1 MMLRYLLAEHHVD
14 LKVGH
19 KIVAVTDAGA
29 VVENVQTGEQ
39 LTLEADNVI
48 FAIGL
53 KPKASMAKDQMGS
66 GIEVHEIGDGK
77 QVSNIRVCTSEA
89 YEIARKL

>member
-1 MMLRYLLAEHHVD
+1 LLDYNKVT
-14 LKVGH
+14 LKTGH
-19 KIVAVTDAGA
+19 KIVAVTDEGA
-29 VVENVQTGEQ
+29 LVENVQTGEQ
-39 LTLEADNVI
+39 FTLEADNVV

-53 KPKASMAKDQMGS
+53 KPKQSMVADLMGS

-77 QVSNIRVCTSEA
+77 AVSNIRVCTGEA